1 MNNSSNLQ
9 QEMADLFSA
18 EQLTGNSASVAVE
31 QIMPSLS
38 TKPSPDPLYA
48 LPTNLPSALKHL
60 DNEQLDRLIAA
71 ATSERQG
78 RGVNKIFIK
87 ELPHETKRSERE
99 LVPLAQGKM
108 NAIRAS
114 FKAGVKPNQIARQFG
129 VSLASVRKVLATKT
143 GD

>member
-87 ELPHETKRSERE
+87 ELPHETKRSER
-99 LVPLAQGKM
+99 
-108 NAIRAS
+108 
-114 FKAGVKPNQIARQFG
+114 
-129 VSLASVRKVLATKT
+129 
-143 GD
+143 

>member
-18 EQLTGNSASVAVE
+18 VKLTGNSPSAAVE
-31 QIMPSLS
+31 QMMPSLS

-78 RGVNKIFIK
+78 RGVNKIFVK
-87 ELPHETKRSERE
+87 ELPHETKRSDRE

-114 FKAGVKPNQIARQFG
+114 FKACVKPNEIAKQFG

-143 GD
+143 GE